1 MSVFGLFGIL
11 AAAEEGL
18 EINFLGLTFGVDPL
32 YFSLKA
38 PFVGRIGAGVTLL
51 LAAVIAGGML
61 AFRR

>member
-1 MSVFGLFGIL
+1 MTDTVG
-11 AAAEEGL
+11 AV
-18 EINFLGLTFGVDPL
+18 FLGLTFGVDPL
-32 YFSLKA
+32 DFSLKA